1 MKNNRKISTEDA
13 KYNCVY
19 LSICMLLLS
28 PFTAG
33 SANIQDPEPP
43 AGIQTE
49 HNSFL
54 RSATLFGLPL
64 LANDDNLSIGLGV
77 AWATSPYKGVDDII
91 LPFPD
96 ISYQNG
102 NFFIDFGDIGY
113 TVYSRETCAITL
125 LGSWSPAPYESDDS
139 SFLNGME
146 DRKFSIEAGAAITM
160 ETMLGNLGITALSDV
175 SGHHKGQT
183 VTAQYSIPF
192 GGDTWA
198 VEAVIGL
205 NWQSEKI
212 VDYYYGVRRSEV
224 RTDRAYYEGKSTFS
238 PSVGLNGAV
247 EIYDN
252 VTLEGGVNVEFLGSG
267 ITDSPLIDDDSVLSA
282 SLSVSYSF

>member
-1 MKNNRKISTEDA
+1 MKNNQKTISGIS
-13 KYNCVY
+13 KYKSIYMLIILLVLPT
-19 LSICMLLLS
+19 LSVNAAENKKS
-28 PFTAG
+28 G
-33 SANIQDPEPP
+33 PP
-43 AGIQTE
+43 PTVQTE
-49 HNSFL
+49 HNNFL

-102 NFFIDFGDIGY
+102 NFFIGFGDIGY
-113 TVYSRETCAITL
+113 TVYSQETCAITL

-247 EIYDN
+247 KIYDN

>member
-1 MKNNRKISTEDA
+1 MKNNKKITTEIA
-13 KYNCVY
+13 KYNCVC
-19 LSICMLLLS
+19 LSMGMLLLS

-33 SANIQDPEPP
+33 AANSQEPEPP
-43 AGIQTE
+43 TGIQSE
-49 HNSFL
+49 QNSVL

-102 NFFIDFGDIGY
+102 NFFIDFGGMGY
-113 TVYSRETCAITL
+113 TVYSQETCAITL
-125 LGSWSPAPYESDDS
+125 LGSWSSSPYDNDDS

-146 DRKFSIEAGAAITM
+146 DRKYSIEAGAAITM
-160 ETMLGNLGITALSDV
+160 ETMVGNFGITALGDV

-192 GGDTWA
+192 GGDTWG
-198 VEAVIGL
+198 VEAVFGL
-205 NWQSEKI
+205 NWQSEKM

-224 RTDRAYYEGKSTFS
+224 RTDRSYYEGKSTFS
-238 PSVGLNGAV
+238 PSVSLNGAV

-252 VTLEGGVNVEFLGSG
+252 VTLEGGVNVELLGSG
-267 ITDSPLIDDDSVLSA
+267 ITDSPLIDDDYVLSA
-282 SLSVSYSF
+282 SLSLSYSF

>member
-1 MKNNRKISTEDA
+1 MKKNQKTISGIA
-13 KYNCVY
+13 KYNCVC
-19 LSICMLLLS
+19 LTVSAVLLS
-28 PFTAG
+28 TLSVNA
-33 SANIQDPEPP
+33 AENREPEATTSVP
-43 AGIQTE
+43 AKQ
-49 HNSFL
+49 NSFL

-64 LANDDNLSIGLGV
+64 LANDENLSIGLGV
-77 AWATSPYKGVDDII
+77 AWATSPFKGVDDII

-102 NFFIDFGDIGY
+102 NFFIDFSGIGY

-125 LGSWSPAPYESDDS
+125 LGSWRSALYESDDS

-146 DRKFSIEAGAAITM
+146 YRNFVIEGGAAISM
-160 ETMLGNLGITALSDV
+160 ETLLGNIGITALSDV
-175 SGHHKGQT
+175 TGNHNGQS

-198 VEAVIGL
+198 VEAVAGL
-205 NWQSEKI
+205 NWQSKKM

-224 RTDRAYYEGKSTFS
+224 RDNRAYYGGKSTFS
-238 PSVGLNGAV
+238 PSIGLNGAV

-252 VTLEGGVNVEFLGSG
+252 LTLEGGVNWEFLGSG
-267 ITDSPLIDDDSVLSA
+267 ITDSPLIDDEYVLSA
-282 SLSVSYSF
+282 SLSLSYSF

>member
-1 MKNNRKISTEDA
+1 MKNNQKTISGIS
-13 KYNCVY
+13 KYKSIYILIILLVLPT
-19 LSICMLLLS
+19 LSVNAAENKKS
-28 PFTAG
+28 
-33 SANIQDPEPP
+33 DPPP
-43 AGIQTE
+43 TVQAE
-49 HNSFL
+49 HNNFL

-102 NFFIDFGDIGY
+102 NFFIGFGDIGY
-113 TVYSRETCAITL
+113 TVYSQETCAITL

-224 RTDRAYYEGKSTFS
+224 RTDRAFYEGKSTFS

-247 EIYDN
+247 KIYDN